1 MKDGIGDAD
10 DEDFAVSC
18 KLRRLIEIPVLIS
31 IRGLG
36 YQAQQEC
43 KG

>member
-1 MKDGIGDAD
+1 MKDRIGDAD

-18 KLRRLIEIPVLIS
+18 KLRRLIDILILRS
-31 IRGLG
+31 IRGLR
-36 YQAQQEC
+36 YLAQQEC